1 MKEEST
7 KTCKLAMQFIAIN
20 ENPEYL
26 FKLSQKKEFLKN
38 LFYQVLKQDLSYAAD
53 FMTNVLHCI

>member
-26 FKLSQKKEFLKN
+26 NCHRRKNFLKN
-38 LFYQVLKQDLSYAAD
+38 LFYQVLEQNLSYAAD
-53 FMTNVLHCI
+53 FMTNVLHWI